1 MAVRLLPLTVS
12 ELCAHALNFE
22 RDAAERCKDYAARLR
37 SIGDIGA
44 AEVFEQLLL
53 EENDEIHALEAASG
67 ERKPAE
73 LSHWEYIWRL
83 AYMPEAMDDKP
94 RIVPVD
100 AREALRLT
108 VVAKRRAESFYTD
121 VAENAQAAVVRSCAL
136 EMAANERRQ
145 LQMLEH
151 YLAGTLQERGDVL
164 TSHKPDGTL
173 TS

>member
-37 SIGDIGA
+37 SIGDVGS
-44 AEVFEQLLL
+44 AEVFEQLLA
-53 EENDEIHALEAASG
+53 EENEEIQALQAASG

-83 AYMPEAMDDKP
+83 AYMPEALDDKP
-94 RIVPVD
+94 RIVPMD
-100 AREALRLT
+100 AREALQLT

-121 VAENAQAAVVRSCAL
+121 VADNAQAAVVRSCAQ

-151 YLAGTLQERGDVL
+151 YLADSLHGRGDSS
-164 TSHKPDGTL
+164 TSRAPDGTL